1 MRSPSRT
8 YEEDPITES
17 LLEMHFHS
25 ALVELFERAFEA
37 KVLKIYK
44 PSTNREVWLGYDQ
57 AWVRTELT
65 QREFEDHLAASLHG
79 GPPFPERFIGYFLQF
94 KRVERMVRRS
104 RFTPAN
110 FPDEYY
116 RAELS
121 TSVNPRTQA
130 SQHATLLR
138 LQQFEA
144 SDVNYACPMLFG
156 PDAMY
161 DKPDLDRL
169 RLVPLRGAP
178 TYADNDRHF
187 IAFRAQVDPAPVWC
201 SDPIGAESTTVSE
214 WMFSNGGPKAGNGRD
229 MIALVRRYLEVAA
242 TKNGVPVEEASVQ
255 ALTIIEFE
263 AVPYGTGRGF
273 GR

>member
-1 MRSPSRT
+1 MRSPSQT

-25 ALVELFERAFEA
+25 ALVELFEEAFEA
-37 KVLKIYK
+37 RVIRIYK

-79 GPPFPERFIGYFLQF
+79 GPPFPQRFIGYFLQF

-104 RFTPAN
+104 RFTPAG

-121 TSVNPRTQA
+121 ASVNPHTQL

-161 DKPDLDRL
+161 DKPNLDRL

-178 TYADNDRHF
+178 TYTDDERHF
-187 IAFRAQVDPAPVWC
+187 IAFRSEGDPVPVWC
-201 SDPIGAESTTVSE
+201 SEPVDAKSVTVGE
-214 WMFSNGGPKAGNGRD
+214 WVFSDGGPRARDGRE
-229 MIALVRRYLEVAA
+229 MIAMVRRYLEIAA
-242 TKNGVPVEEASVQ
+242 TKNGAPVEQASVQ

-263 AVPYGTGRGF
+263 DVPYSG
-273 GR
+273 